1 MPTPRDS
8 DCGAGYVAGSTTDPW
23 GGPMHRFEYYTEVN
37 KGSINMRSFTGDLNK
52 KGADGWRLAH
62 VFEQSGNT
70 ITVFERV
77 LSA

>member
-1 MPTPRDS
+1 M
-8 DCGAGYVAGSTTDPW
+8 
-23 GGPMHRFEYYTEVN
+23 RFEYQTEVN

-62 VFEQSGNT
+62 VFEQAGNT

-77 LSA
+77 LNA